1 MPADDIWTRL
11 AAPFPPH
18 KVKTLRKGGKDLSF
32 ITARLV
38 QERLDEVFGPVNW
51 RCSFR
56 EWREHDTLCRL
67 EVRIPGTQEWIAKED
82 GADEADI
89 SSTKSGFSGSLKRA
103 AVHFGIGRYLYPETP
118 FEDDEPAPRQ
128 RAPAARKP
136 DPAPKPA
143 PAPKREQA
151 KPQAASEPP
160 KPERPE
166 WFGEPCMVEGYFDM
180 PWQDAWDREG
190 FDFLGDC
197 QRVLEDVRVELNVKK
212 SRKPNV
218 NDERLRD
225 AVAYMESR
233 A

>member
-1 MPADDIWTRL
+1 MPTDHEDLFKRL
-11 AAPFPPH
+11 AEPFPPH
-18 KVKTLRKGGKDLSF
+18 RIGHLRKGNKTLSY
-32 ITARLV
+32 ITARVV
-38 QERLDEVFGPVNW
+38 QERLDDVLGPENW
-51 RCSFR
+51 RVSFR
-56 EWREHDTLCRL
+56 EWRSEDTLCRL
-67 EVRIPGTQEWIAKED
+67 EIRLPGTQEWIAKED

-89 SSTKSGFSGSLKRA
+89 SSTKSGFSGSFKRA
-103 AVHFGIGRYLYPETP
+103 AVHFGIGRSLYPETP
-118 FEDDEPAPRQ
+118 FEDEP
-128 RAPAARKP
+128 
-136 DPAPKPA
+136 
-143 PAPKREQA
+143 REQA
-151 KPQAASEPP
+151 KPQAVSEPP
-160 KPERPE
+160 KPPRPD

-197 QRVLEDVRVELNVKK
+197 QRILEEVRIELNVKK